1 MTDIHEMP
9 PASIFDDPITLE
21 VVRGRLETVAAEMQ
35 TVLRRIA
42 LSTLISAA
50 NDLGC
55 EVMDARGWSV
65 AHAATSN
72 PSFNLTLPHVAEAM
86 LERFPA
92 DTLRPGDVLFTNDP
106 WLGAGHLPDV
116 SVLTPFFKN
125 DKLVGFAGT
134 IAHVADIGGLLNQ
147 TVARTVHE
155 EGLFFPPMRLYD
167 AGRRNET
174 IFSVLRGSVRNPD
187 MVIGDIDAI
196 VTANEVAVRHTVELL
211 DEYGLDDL
219 QQLSDAVQNRAEA
232 AMRETIEALPDG
244 DYPYEHTFDVLDG
257 PLTIR
262 VVIRIRGGGMEV
274 DYVDVPPQH
283 GHGGINST
291 FSFTLAR
298 TMNALNCLLTP
309 HIPSNQGL
317 FRPITVKAPE
327 GSILNPL
334 FPASVNDRVK
344 VGWQTIPLVQG
355 ALAGV
360 TDHIPAQTGFQCG
373 VRFIGQDHE
382 GVSISTIYMH
392 GGGLGAAP
400 GHDGVDS
407 ICYPTSSTTL
417 PVEIFETATRAR
429 VVAKEL
435 QPGSAGAGRT
445 RGGHGQR
452 VVLQAPRADTASVT
466 VHPGLSQVG
475 HGPQGFNGGRSPAG
489 ARAWLEDEELAV
501 GDVSR
506 VLGGMSFTPD
516 SGHIELRTPGGGG
529 YGDPSERDPALVLRD
544 VRDGLLT
551 VEDAAALYGV
561 DVDPDTLTAVRPAHQ
576 ERGGA

>member
-1 MTDIHEMP
+1 MTAENEP
-9 PASIFDDPITLE
+9 TSTASVFDDPITLE
-21 VVRGRLETVAAEMQ
+21 VVWGRLETIAAEMQ

-55 EVMDARGWSV
+55 EIMDARGWSV

-86 LERFPA
+86 LEHFPPE
-92 DTLRPGDVLFTNDP
+92 TLRPGDVLFTNDP

-116 SVLTPFFKN
+116 SVLTPFFK
-125 DKLVGFAGT
+125 DGRLVGFAGT

-147 TVARTVHE
+147 STARTVYE
-155 EGLFFPPMRLYD
+155 EGVFFPPMKLYE

-174 IFSVLRGSVRNPD
+174 VFSVLRGSVRAPD
-187 MVIGDIDAI
+187 MVLGDLNAI
-196 VTANEVAVRHTVELL
+196 VTANEVAVSHTTELL

-244 DYPYEHTFDVLDG
+244 DYPYEHTFNVLDG

-262 VVIRIRGGGMEV
+262 VVVRVRGGELEV

-317 FRPITVKAPE
+317 FRPITVKAPA

-334 FPASVNDRVK
+334 YPASVNDRVK

-355 ALAGV
+355 ALAGI
-360 TDHIPAQTGFQCG
+360 TPHIPAQTGFQSG
-373 VRFIGQDHE
+373 VRFLGRDGQ
-382 GVSISTIYMH
+382 GVSISTIFMH
-392 GGGLGAAP
+392 GGGMGAGP
-400 GHDGVDS
+400 EQDGVDS
-407 ICYPTSSTTL
+407 LCYPTSSTTL
-417 PVEIFETATRAR
+417 PVEIFETATRAS
-429 VVAKEL
+429 VVSKEL
-435 QPGSAGAGRT
+435 QPGSAGPGRT
-445 RGGHGQR
+445 RGGHAQR
-452 VVLQAPRADTASVT
+452 IVLQAPQEDEAAVT
-466 VHPGLSQVG
+466 VHPGFNQMG
-475 HGPQGFNGGRSPAG
+475 FGPKGTAGGGDPRTTRASLDGVELGFAEVPRTLG
-489 ARAWLEDEELAV
+489 A
-501 GDVSR
+501 
-506 VLGGMSFTPD
+506 MPFTHD
-516 SGHIELRTPGGGG
+516 RGLVEVCTAGGGG
-529 YGDPSERDPALVLRD
+529 YGDPMERDPALVLRD
-544 VRDGLLT
+544 VRDGLLG
-551 VEDAAALYGV
+551 VDEALRVYGV
-561 DVDPDTLTAVRPAHQ
+561 AVDLDTLSAVRPATQ
-576 ERGGA
+576 E

>member
-1 MTDIHEMP
+1 MTDNRAATR
-9 PASIFDDPITLE
+9 PASIFDDPITLDI
-21 VVRGRLETVAAEMQ
+21 VWGRLETVAAEMQ

-55 EVMDARGWSV
+55 EIMDARGWSV

-92 DTLRPGDVLFTNDP
+92 ETLRPGDVLFTNDP

-116 SVLTPFFKN
+116 SVLTPFFSN
-125 DKLVGFAGT
+125 GRLAGFAGT
-134 IAHVADIGGLLNQ
+134 IAHVADIGGLLDQ
-147 TVARTVHE
+147 TAARTVHE
-155 EGLFFPPMRLYD
+155 EGVFFPPMRLYE

-174 IFSVLRGSVRNPD
+174 VFSVLRGSVRAPD

-196 VTANEVAVRHTVELL
+196 VSANEVAVRHVAELL

-219 QQLSDAVQNRAEA
+219 QGLSDAVQNRAEA
-232 AMRETIEALPDG
+232 AMRAVIEALPDG
-244 DYPYEHTFDVLDG
+244 DYPYTHTFQVPDG

-262 VVIRIRGGGMEV
+262 VVVRIRGGELEV

-283 GHGGINST
+283 PRGGINST
-291 FSFTLAR
+291 FSFTVAR

-317 FRPITVKAPE
+317 FRPIGVKAPE
-327 GSILNPL
+327 GSILNPR

-360 TDHIPAQTGFQCG
+360 SRRVPAQTGFQSG
-373 VRFIGQDHE
+373 VRFLGRDRH
-382 GVSISTIYMH
+382 GVSISTIFMH
-392 GGGLGAAP
+392 GGGLGASP
-400 GHDGVDS
+400 DHDGVDS

-417 PVEIFETATRAR
+417 PVEIFETATRAH
-429 VVAKEL
+429 VVSKEL
-435 QPGSAGAGRT
+435 EPGSAGPGRT

-452 VVLQAPRADTASVT
+452 IVLQAPPAAEATVT
-466 VHPGLSQVG
+466 VHPGFNQMG
-475 HGPQGFNGGRSPAG
+475 FGPDGSGGGLAPRPTG
-489 ARAWLEDEELAV
+489 ARLDGEELGHA
-501 GDVSR
+501 DVPR
-506 VLGGMSFTPD
+506 RLGALPFTPD
-516 SGHIELRTPGGGG
+516 RGHLELRTAGGGG
-529 YGDPSERDPALVLRD
+529 YGHPWERDPQLVLRD

-551 VEDAAALYGV
+551 AQDAAGIYGV
-561 DVDPDTLTAVRPAHQ
+561 EVDLETLTAVRRAAP
-576 ERGGA
+576 